1 MDSQVDGPGRA
12 SGGVKDASR
21 ALNLL
26 GLAARAGSVLP
37 GTERVREAA
46 RTGNLALALLA
57 RDASDNSR
65 GKLLPLLQARRIPF
79 LIAIERVRLG
89 GAVGRSPLRAVGI
102 TDPALA
108 RQLEQLLAGVG
119 CG

>member
-1 MDSQVDGPGRA
+1 V
-12 SGGVKDASR
+12 SGARR

-46 RTGNLALALLA
+46 REGRLALALLA

-79 LIAIERVRLG
+79 VIAFGRAELG
-89 GAVGRSPLRAVGI
+89 GAVGRSPLGAVGI
-102 TDPALA
+102 TDPDLA
-108 RQLEQLLAGVG
+108 RQVALLVEGQESRQSAGRQG
-119 CG
+119 

>member
-1 MDSQVDGPGRA
+1 M
-12 SGGVKDASR
+12 SGATR

-46 RTGNLALALLA
+46 RSNRLALALLA

-79 LIAIERVRLG
+79 LIAFERVQLG
-89 GAVGRSPLRAVGI
+89 GAIGRSPLSAVGI

-108 RQLEQLLAGVG
+108 QQLGQLLA
-119 CG
+119 